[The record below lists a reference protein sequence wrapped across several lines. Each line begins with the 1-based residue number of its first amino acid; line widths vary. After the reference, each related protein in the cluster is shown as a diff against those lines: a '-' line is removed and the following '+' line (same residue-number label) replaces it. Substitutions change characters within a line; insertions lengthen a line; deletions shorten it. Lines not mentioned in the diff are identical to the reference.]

1 MPSRRPLASHEDA
14 SALAPRICESDL
26 PMPTRPLDI
35 VVVEDDPLYR
45 ESLSTLLAHAPDF
58 RLLGTFGAA
67 SPLLESLRK
76 GSTTRPDLVLMDLGL
91 PGLGGADA
99 TRQLKRD
106 WPDLLVVVLTVF
118 EEPARILEAICAG
131 ADGYLLKR
139 TSPSELIEQLLVVAG
154 GGSPLTGEVAR
165 TVLQL
170 LRHQEGATP
179 GTSSG
184 AGPSLSERER
194 DVLRGLVDGLAYKQ
208 VADRLGI
215 SIDTVRTHVRGLYK
229 KLQVHS
235 VAEAVTR
242 ALRER
247 LI

>member
-1 MPSRRPLASHEDA
+1 MMRAYFRIEICDSRDS
-14 SALAPRICESDL
+14 
-26 PMPTRPLDI
+26 MPTAPLDI

-45 ESLSTLLAHAPDF
+45 ESLSTLLTHAPDF

-67 SPLLESLRK
+67 TRLLDSLHQEN
-76 GSTTRPDLVLMDLGL
+76 SSRPDLVLMDLGL
-91 PGLGGADA
+91 PGMGGAEA
-99 TRQLKRD
+99 TRQLKRE
-106 WPDLLVVVLTVF
+106 WPDVLVVVLTVF
-118 EEPARILEAICAG
+118 EEPGRILEAICAG

-139 TSPSELIEQLLVVAG
+139 TSPAELIEQLLVVAG

-165 TVLQL
+165 TVLHL
-170 LRHQEGATP
+170 LRHQESPSSAADLGGQP
-179 GTSSG
+179 G
-184 AGPSLSERER
+184 LSDRER

>member
-1 MPSRRPLASHEDA
+1 MPSG
-14 SALAPRICESDL
+14 
-26 PMPTRPLDI
+26 PLDI

-45 ESLSTLLAHAPDF
+45 ESLSTLLTHAPDF
-58 RLLGTFGAA
+58 RFLGSFGAA
-67 SPLLESLRK
+67 TRLLDSLHDRTSSP
-76 GSTTRPDLVLMDLGL
+76 PHLVLMDLGL
-91 PGLGGADA
+91 PGMGGAEA
-99 TRQLKRD
+99 TRQIKRD
-106 WPDLLVVVLTVF
+106 WPDVLVVVLTVF
-118 EEPARILEAICAG
+118 EEPGRILEAICAG

-139 TSPSELIEQLLVVAG
+139 TPPSELIEQLLVVAG

-165 TVLQL
+165 TVLHL
-170 LRHQEGATP
+170 LRRQETTGATAENAAEP
-179 GTSSG
+179 G
-184 AGPSLSERER
+184 LSERER

>member
-1 MPSRRPLASHEDA
+1 MPAH
-14 SALAPRICESDL
+14 
-26 PMPTRPLDI
+26 PLDI
-35 VVVEDDPLYR
+35 MVVEDDPLYR
-45 ESLSTLLAHAPDF
+45 ESLGTLLTHASDF

-67 SPLLESLRK
+67 TRLLDSLR
-76 GSTTRPDLVLMDLGL
+76 GDATVRPDLILMDLGL
-91 PGLGGADA
+91 PSLGGAEA
-99 TRQLKRD
+99 TREIKRE
-106 WPDLLVVVLTVF
+106 WPDILVVVLTVF
-118 EEPARILEAICAG
+118 EEPGRILEAICAG

-139 TSPSELIEQLLVVAG
+139 TPPSELLEQLLVVAA

-165 TVLQL
+165 TVLHL
-170 LRHQEGATP
+170 LRHQE
-179 GTSSG
+179 TSSSVEAVTEVG
-184 AGPSLSERER
+184 LSERER

-242 ALRER
+242 ALREK
-247 LI
+247 LV